1 MSHNVYKVAIQMAGG
16 GSMMMPAGR
25 RRPGNGLM
33 ETVMAPQNVIILME
47 MDICWPGQQPR
58 VGIR

>member
-1 MSHNVYKVAIQMAGG
+1 MLQVGSKTKMAGG

-33 ETVMAPQNVIILME
+33 ETVMEDFPSFSASSLAAAS
-47 MDICWPGQQPR
+47 CSAASLASLAF
-58 VGIR
+58 